1 MKRNSL
7 LKNVIY
13 GFLSWFLPLGL
24 SFFATPLIVSG
35 LGVKQFG
42 VYALVLGFTSY
53 SFTFNI
59 GRAILKYV
67 SEYRATNQ
75 TDKISEV
82 ISATLLLNLIVGG
95 LGMTI
100 LLVFSKWF
108 VVNLLQIESHL
119 QNEAVTAFHI
129 AAAIIFSTMFGQ
141 VFSSIIQ
148 AIHRFDVYSY
158 ITILFNCLLAA
169 GNIVLV
175 FFNQNIEMLLGL
187 NLFLVI
193 LNGFIF
199 YVYSRRLM
207 PEFKF
212 VFGFPKEIFRLVLRY
227 SSAVVITQFLANF
240 LLLFERSWITSK
252 LGTDAV
258 AYYVIALNLGI
269 YIHAFISSIS
279 LTLFPLSSEADALGD
294 KSKLLTIYTKATKI
308 VLMLAA
314 FLCLTLINGRN
325 FILGLWVGSEFVEKS
340 SDTLITH
347 ALTFSILAVAVISIQ
362 VIESIGQPNV
372 SAFIV
377 FCWLIV
383 SVPLMIVL
391 TDGYGSLGV
400 GTARLVGVFVFIP
413 AILYTEKKVFG
424 SILWKF
430 WQKNLL
436 IIGLAG
442 VIASLVEFFLF
453 QKLSLSWLNFMSG
466 AALGGMVFGFIL
478 LITGFVSANE
488 KEWLKNLFIRNV
500 TKTT

>member
-1 MKRNSL
+1 
-7 LKNVIY
+7 
-13 GFLSWFLPLGL
+13 
-24 SFFATPLIVSG
+24 
-35 LGVKQFG
+35 
-42 VYALVLGFTSY
+42 
-53 SFTFNI
+53 
-59 GRAILKYV
+59 
-67 SEYRATNQ
+67 
-75 TDKISEV
+75 
-82 ISATLLLNLIVGG
+82 
-95 LGMTI
+95 
-100 LLVFSKWF
+100 
-108 VVNLLQIESHL
+108 
-119 QNEAVTAFHI
+119 
-129 AAAIIFSTMFGQ
+129 
-141 VFSSIIQ
+141 
-148 AIHRFDVYSY
+148 
-158 ITILFNCLLAA
+158 
-169 GNIVLV
+169 
-175 FFNQNIEMLLGL
+175 
-187 NLFLVI
+187 
-193 LNGFIF
+193 
-199 YVYSRRLM
+199 
-207 PEFKF
+207 
-212 VFGFPKEIFRLVLRY
+212 
-227 SSAVVITQFLANF
+227 
-240 LLLFERSWITSK
+240 
-252 LGTDAV
+252 
-258 AYYVIALNLGI
+258 
-269 YIHAFISSIS
+269 
-279 LTLFPLSSEADALGD
+279 
-294 KSKLLTIYTKATKI
+294 
-308 VLMLAA
+308 MLAA

-372 SAFIV
+372 SAFTV

-478 LITGFVSANE
+478 LITGFVSSNE